1 MENTLIKPAHRFV
14 ELHRNLI
21 RTAMVMVTFGIAQIG
36 LVSPEGFSVIT
47 NLTGIPL
54 AFLAFT
60 MPPVSQQA
68 RGLYCGRRRSY

>member
-1 MENTLIKPAHRFV
+1 MENTLIKPEHRFV

-21 RTAMVMVTFGIAQIG
+21 RTTMVMATFGIAQIG
-36 LVSPEGFSVIT
+36 LVLPEGFSVIT

-60 MPPVSQQA
+60 MPPVCI
-68 RGLYCGRRRSY
+68 LYCIKVRGP